1 MTLALLI
8 TAATGAWADNLNKVK
23 YALTAGQTISAGT
36 TVDVKDDDG
45 NVVATITY
53 SEAGGNDFTTKAT
66 SSTSALDGYTAFTEG
81 NGTNGEQTGGTFYT
95 IVPVCDG
102 TIDVAVVLNA
112 DKPFYILEDGTALE
126 GYNGKTVDSKYY
138 GTFTFNVKADKTY
151 KIYAYNSKVGIYGF
165 EFTYEPIT
173 WVYPTANTNEW
184 TFQMPDNDVIVAV
197 KYYPGRLT
205 FGAATEGGTVEIEG
219 MSDNKMPKGFEK
231 SEKGNI
237 YVEEG
242 TTFIVKAVP
251 AEGFHF
257 VSWSDD
263 AENTS
268 LVRTITMGE
277 ENLELSATFS
287 NEYDITFNAAN
298 ANTIEGENGKATV
311 TVKTG
316 DAEAVDKTADIDENH
331 QLKAVK
337 MGSTV
342 TITTKEGYKFRKV
355 EVKKKVAAPDPT
367 LAETLTTAGMT
378 VKVNY
383 NYGGE
388 NYCTF
393 VSNGDGTY
401 TFQSGGGYVGGDDN
415 HAKAL
420 VVENGK
426 LVFKQNY
433 SGYWD
438 YFGFSVTFDTSN
450 NTYIQWKGEYA
461 DDYSPSFISVEVN
474 GTQIAVTRQ

>member
-23 YALTAGQTISAGT
+23 YALTAGLTISAGT
-36 TVDVKDDDG
+36 TADVKDDDG

-53 SEAGGNDFTTKAT
+53 SEDGGNDFTTKAT

-151 KIYAYNSKVGIYGF
+151 KIFAYNSKVGFYGF

-184 TFQMPDNDVIVAV
+184 TFQMPDNDVIAV
-197 KYYPGRLT
+197 VNYYPGRLT
-205 FGAATEGGTVEIEG
+205 FGAATEGGTVEIVG

-268 LVRTITMGE
+268 RERTITMGE

-287 NEYDITFNAAN
+287 NTFDVTLNTENLSNEEAALWKGAAGDNAPTPFKLTGVKVGTPVKAIYSGQRRVKSVKAVMKSPAATSDIYKVDGVFASGPGSMEFTVDEALSLPCTKTLQEWITAETYQELIGNGITIGDPEVSGDNVVKGSGSSYNTEITLKGTGTAVITFKCFYQGM
-298 ANTIEGENGKATV
+298 TLGDVTV
-311 TVKTG
+311 T
-316 DAEAVDKTADIDENH
+316 
-331 QLKAVK
+331 L
-337 MGSTV
+337 TV
-342 TITTKEGYKFRKV
+342 TK
-355 EVKKKVAAPDPT
+355 
-367 LAETLTTAGMT
+367 
-378 VKVNY
+378 N
-383 NYGGE
+383 
-388 NYCTF
+388 
-393 VSNGDGTY
+393 
-401 TFQSGGGYVGGDDN
+401 
-415 HAKAL
+415 
-420 VVENGK
+420 
-426 LVFKQNY
+426 
-433 SGYWD
+433 
-438 YFGFSVTFDTSN
+438 
-450 NTYIQWKGEYA
+450 
-461 DDYSPSFISVEVN
+461 
-474 GTQIAVTRQ
+474 

>member
-23 YALTAGQTISAGT
+23 YALTAGLTISAGT

-151 KIYAYNSKVGIYGF
+151 KIYAYNSKVGFYGF

-184 TFQMPDNDVIVAV
+184 TFQIPDNDVIVEV
-197 KYYPGRLT
+197 NYYPGRLT
-205 FGAATEGGTVEIEG
+205 FGAATEGGTVEIVG

-268 LVRTITMGE
+268 LERTITMGE

-287 NEYDITFNAAN
+287 NTFDVTLNTEKLSNEEAALWKGAAGDNAPTPFTLTGVKVGTPVKAIYSGQRRVKSVKAVMKSPAATSDIYKVDGVLAIASGSTGGSREYTVDEALSLPCTKTLQEWITAETYQELIGNGITIGDPKVSGDNVVKGSGSSYNTEITLKGTGTAVITFKLFYQAM
-298 ANTIEGENGKATV
+298 TLGDVTV
-311 TVKTG
+311 T
-316 DAEAVDKTADIDENH
+316 
-331 QLKAVK
+331 L
-337 MGSTV
+337 TV
-342 TITTKEGYKFRKV
+342 TK
-355 EVKKKVAAPDPT
+355 
-367 LAETLTTAGMT
+367 
-378 VKVNY
+378 N
-383 NYGGE
+383 
-388 NYCTF
+388 
-393 VSNGDGTY
+393 
-401 TFQSGGGYVGGDDN
+401 
-415 HAKAL
+415 
-420 VVENGK
+420 
-426 LVFKQNY
+426 
-433 SGYWD
+433 
-438 YFGFSVTFDTSN
+438 
-450 NTYIQWKGEYA
+450 
-461 DDYSPSFISVEVN
+461 
-474 GTQIAVTRQ
+474 